1 LMIRFRPGRYPVS
14 MTIEEISKPASAV
27 DEDRIERAVRE
38 MLVAIGEDPDREGL
52 LQTPNR
58 VARMYTELFE
68 GLRIDPKSVL
78 KVGFEVGHDE
88 MVILKGIPFYSICE
102 HHLMP
107 FHGVA
112 AVGYIPDGR
121 VVGLSKLARLVEA
134 FARRPQIQEQLTG
147 QIADTLMEVLEPD
160 GVAVVIEAEHLC
172 MTQRGVKKP
181 GSRMVTSATRGLFR
195 KSDTTRAEFL
205 SLVRE

>member
-1 LMIRFRPGRYPVS
+1 
-14 MTIEEISKPASAV
+14 MTIEEISKPPLGV
-27 DEDRIERAVRE
+27 DEARIERAVRE
-38 MLVAIGEDPDREGL
+38 ILEAIGEDPAREGL
-52 LQTPNR
+52 LETPNR
-58 VARMYTELFE
+58 VARMYAELFE
-68 GLRIDPKSVL
+68 GLRIDPRSLL

-121 VVGLSKLARLVEA
+121 VVGLSKMARLVEA
-134 FARRPQIQEQLTG
+134 FARRPQIQEKLTG

-195 KSDTTRAEFL
+195 KNETTRAEFL
-205 SLVRE
+205 SLVRD

>member
-1 LMIRFRPGRYPVS
+1 
-14 MTIEEISKPASAV
+14 MTIEEIRPPALLVSSEPV
-27 DEDRIERAVRE
+27 DLGRIERAVRE
-38 MLVAIGEDPDREGL
+38 ILEAIGEDPLREGL
-52 LQTPNR
+52 VDTPSR
-58 VARMYTELFE
+58 VARAYAELFE
-68 GLRIDPKSVL
+68 GLRIDPKDAL
-78 KVGFEVGHDE
+78 RTGFEVGHDE
-88 MVILKGIPFYSICE
+88 MVILKDIPFYSVCE

-134 FARRPQIQEQLTG
+134 YARRPQIQEQLTG

-181 GSRMVTSATRGLFR
+181 GSRMVTSATRGIFR
-195 KSDTTRAEFL
+195 TNDVTRAEFL
-205 SLVRE
+205 SLVRGSS

>member
-1 LMIRFRPGRYPVS
+1 MSIRQLRN
-14 MTIEEISKPASAV
+14 PADA
-27 DEDRIERAVRE
+27 DAPAFDAARIERAFRE
-38 MLVAIGEDPDREGL
+38 IIEAIGEDPEREGL
-52 LQTPNR
+52 RDTPER
-58 VARMYTELFE
+58 IARMYGELFG
-68 GLRIDPKSVL
+68 GLNVDPQSLL
-78 KVGFEVGHDE
+78 KTQFDVAHDE
-88 MVILKGIPFYSICE
+88 MVILKDIPFYSICE
-102 HHLMP
+102 HHFMP

-112 AVGYIPDGR
+112 AVGYIPDGK

-147 QIADTLMEVLEPD
+147 QIADAIMEALEPD

-195 KSDTTRAEFL
+195 TENLTRGEFL
-205 SLVRE
+205 SLVRGS